1 MKLRCPGT
9 WMTIP
14 SMSRSLLTAA
24 AVAGLLVL
32 SPLQPAAYA
41 ATVAPGAAVANAP
54 YRLAQNDGI
63 SLEQAISKVRRQY
76 GDVTIL
82 KAETKRKNGRRV
94 HRVKFLTE
102 GGRVRTVKV
111 DANTGEFR

>member
-14 SMSRSLLTAA
+14 SMSRSLLIAA
-24 AVAGLLVL
+24 SVAGLVL
-32 SPLQPAAYA
+32 LGPIQPAAHA
-41 ATVAPGAAVANAP
+41 AIPGAGAAVANAP
-54 YRLAQNDGI
+54 VRLAQDNGI

-82 KAETKRKNGRRV
+82 KAETKRNNGRRI

-102 GGRVRTVKV
+102 GGRVRTVRV
-111 DANTGEFR
+111 DARTGEFR

>member
-9 WMTIP
+9 WMTIS
-14 SMSRSLLTAA
+14 SMSRSLLKAA

-32 SPLQPAAYA
+32 SPLQPSAYA
-41 ATVAPGAAVANAP
+41 ATMVPGAAAAKAP
-54 YRLAQNDGI
+54 YRLAQDGGI
-63 SLEQAISKVRRQY
+63 SLEQAIRKVRRQY

-82 KAETKRKNGRRV
+82 KAETKRNNGRRV

-111 DANTGEFR
+111 DARTGEFR